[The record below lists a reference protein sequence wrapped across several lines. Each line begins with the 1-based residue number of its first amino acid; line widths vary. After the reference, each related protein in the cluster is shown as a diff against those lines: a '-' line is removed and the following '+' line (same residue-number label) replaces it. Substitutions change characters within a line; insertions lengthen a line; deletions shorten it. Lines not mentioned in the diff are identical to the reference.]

1 MDISESFGWIM
12 LGFVPT
18 LCASEI
24 ALKVRVVKKYKVKEV
39 VVAEELVE
47 NDNER
52 QQEEEEQEKVMLVKK
67 AIDCITNYNFNNGC
81 LLIFKKIKNVCISKR
96 KIMFD

>member
-12 LGFVPT
+12 LGFVST

-39 VVAEELVE
+39 VVVEE
-47 NDNER
+47 R
-52 QQEEEEQEKVMLVKK
+52 
-67 AIDCITNYNFNNGC
+67 C
-81 LLIFKKIKNVCISKR
+81 L
-96 KIMFD
+96 

>member
-39 VVAEELVE
+39 VV
-47 NDNER
+47 
-52 QQEEEEQEKVMLVKK
+52 EEEKGVYKCTKVIAPLQ
-67 AIDCITNYNFNNGC
+67 NH
-81 LLIFKKIKNVCISKR
+81 
-96 KIMFD
+96 

>member
-39 VVAEELVE
+39 VVV
-47 NDNER
+47 
-52 QQEEEEQEKVMLVKK
+52 EEEKVSINAPK
-67 AIDCITNYNFNNGC
+67 
-81 LLIFKKIKNVCISKR
+81 
-96 KIMFD
+96 

>member
-39 VVAEELVE
+39 V
-47 NDNER
+47 
-52 QQEEEEQEKVMLVKK
+52 EEEKVSINAPK
-67 AIDCITNYNFNNGC
+67 
-81 LLIFKKIKNVCISKR
+81 
-96 KIMFD
+96 